1 MKHMMPDYSLEK
13 LKCELIFDEDRDGKQ
28 LEEMFNKQLEVEKK
42 EGRKSIREML
52 LGEIDE
58 EDETYENDG
67 KEINLGDKGV
77 EVE

>member
-1 MKHMMPDYSLEK
+1 MFAM
-13 LKCELIFDEDRDGKQ
+13 Q
-28 LEEMFNKQLEVEKK
+28 LEIDKK

-67 KEINLGDKGV
+67 KEINVG
-77 EVE
+77 

>member
-1 MKHMMPDYSLEK
+1 
-13 LKCELIFDEDRDGKQ
+13 
-28 LEEMFNKQLEVEKK
+28 MFNKHLELDKK

-67 KEINLGDKGV
+67 KEINLGEKGV
-77 EVE
+77 EVDWLS

>member
-1 MKHMMPDYSLEK
+1 MMPDYSLDK

-28 LEEMFNKQLEVEKK
+28 LEYMFKNQLEIEKK

-58 EDETYENDG
+58 EDETY
-67 KEINLGDKGV
+67 
-77 EVE
+77 